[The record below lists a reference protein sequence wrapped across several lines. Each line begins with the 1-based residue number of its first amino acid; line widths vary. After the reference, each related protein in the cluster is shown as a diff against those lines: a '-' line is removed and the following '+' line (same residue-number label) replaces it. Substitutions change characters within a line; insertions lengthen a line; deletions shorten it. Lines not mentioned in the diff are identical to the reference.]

1 MFGFMLRRL
10 GTFVPTFIGVSIATF
25 LFIRLLPGDPIKLM
39 AGERGMSD
47 ERYARLAEQFGYDQP
62 LPVQYWN
69 YLTGILQGD
78 LGTSFVTK
86 KPVWGEFFSLFPAT
100 LELGVC
106 AIVLAIVLGVPAGII
121 AAVNR
126 GKWPDQ
132 LFMSTALV
140 GYSMP
145 IFWWALLLI
154 IFFSGT
160 LGWTPVSGRIDLLY
174 YFPDGTGFML
184 IDSLGSGQSGAFT
197 SAVRHLIL
205 PTIVLAT
212 IPLAV
217 IARQTRSAMLEV
229 LGEDYVRTARAK
241 GLSTLRINGLHA
253 LRNALI
259 PVITVIGLL
268 IGTLLAGAILT
279 ETIFGWPGVGKWM
292 VDSIYRRDYPTVQ
305 GALMIICVIV
315 MLVNLLVDLLYGLI
329 NPKIRKG

>member
-174 YFPDGTGFML
+174 YL
-184 IDSLGSGQSGAFT
+184 SGRYRFHADRQSRLRPERCIHIGGA
-197 SAVRHLIL
+197 
-205 PTIVLAT
+205 AT
-212 IPLAV
+212 
-217 IARQTRSAMLEV
+217 
-229 LGEDYVRTARAK
+229 
-241 GLSTLRINGLHA
+241 
-253 LRNALI
+253 
-259 PVITVIGLL
+259 
-268 IGTLLAGAILT
+268 
-279 ETIFGWPGVGKWM
+279 
-292 VDSIYRRDYPTVQ
+292 
-305 GALMIICVIV
+305 
-315 MLVNLLVDLLYGLI
+315 
-329 NPKIRKG
+329 